1 MQNNETSISQTIE
14 ASLDFISVCSEPI
27 TVSIYPISVQ
37 KICYGFPKHIH
48 FARAEWQHHPSSAR
62 RPKQKIL
69 HWRTKCSIKQMGC

>member
-37 KICYGFPKHIH
+37 KICCGFPKHIH
-48 FARAEWQHHPSSAR
+48 FTRKTQHDNPVPA
-62 RPKQKIL
+62 Q
-69 HWRTKCSIKQMGC
+69 